1 MVSMDSGRKR
11 FWSAVKGMAQSD
23 RGLRE
28 RLHDAYQFHIAHVTE
43 EDVPEGLRPDLA
55 ELVRMLNHR
64 PSRDSNE
71 GRCKAT
77 TDQMTDAE
85 AAVAANLTM
94 QLFEYIEDHYWE
106 EKVYPPPP
114 APQL

>member
-1 MVSMDSGRKR
+1 MGSIDSGRKR

-28 RLHDAYQFHIAHVTE
+28 RLHDAYQFHIAHVTDK
-43 EDVPEGLRPDLA
+43 DVPEGLRPDLA

-64 PSRDSNE
+64 PSRGSNE

-77 TDQMTDAE
+77 TDQMTDGEAE
-85 AAVAANLTM
+85 AAADLIM
-94 QLFEYIEDHYWE
+94 QLFEYIEEHYWE
-106 EKVYPPPP
+106 EKIYPPPP
-114 APQL
+114 ASPL